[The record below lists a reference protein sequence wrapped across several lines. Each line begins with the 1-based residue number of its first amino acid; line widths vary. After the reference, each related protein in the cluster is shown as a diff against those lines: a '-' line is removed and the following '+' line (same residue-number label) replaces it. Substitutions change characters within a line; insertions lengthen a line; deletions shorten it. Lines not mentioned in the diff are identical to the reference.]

1 MTHAMGGVTQ
11 TLPLDAMP
19 PPREQP
25 SNANDV
31 PTEQPRQ
38 QQQTSASR

>member
-1 MTHAMGGVTQ
+1 
-11 TLPLDAMP
+11 MP

-25 SNANDV
+25 SAVGDV

-38 QQQTSASR
+38 QQQLVVTA